1 MKLTFGKNEKL
12 KSKKAIESLFS
23 EGQSYVSH
31 PIRIVYR
38 IHPKR
43 DYTIRI
49 GESVAKKKFKHAVD
63 RNLLK
68 RRIKE
73 AYRLNK
79 ALVNI
84 SEEISIDILFIYTS
98 SKIKDYHTID
108 KMMKEILIKLDT
120 IINKKEQPE

>member
-12 KSKKAIESLFS
+12 KSKKAIENLFS

-31 PIRIVYR
+31 PIRIVYKVN
-38 IHPKR
+38 PKQ
-43 DYTIRI
+43 DYTIRV

-68 RRIKE
+68 RRIRE

-79 ALVNI
+79 SLIETPDN
-84 SEEISIDILFIYTS
+84 SIDALFIYTS
-98 SKIKDYHTID
+98 SKIKDFDAIN
-108 KMMKEILIKLDT
+108 KSMQEVLQKLNSK
-120 IINKKEQPE
+120 INKKEQQ

>member
-12 KSKKAIESLFS
+12 KSKKAIEALFS

-31 PIRIVYR
+31 PIRIVYKVN
-38 IHPKR
+38 PKS

-79 ALVNI
+79 SLVQLPEDV
-84 SEEISIDILFIYTS
+84 SVDILFIYTS
-98 SKIKDYHTID
+98 SKIKDYSVID
-108 KMMKEILIKLDT
+108 QSMKEILSKLDT
-120 IINKKEQPE
+120 KLNKKEQP

>member
-12 KSKKAIESLFS
+12 KSKKAIEALFS

-31 PIRIVYR
+31 PIRIVYKVN
-38 IHPKR
+38 PKS

-49 GESVAKKKFKHAVD
+49 AESVAKKKFKHAVD

-79 ALVNI
+79 HLL
-84 SEEISIDILFIYTS
+84 EITEDLSIDILFIYTS
-98 SKIKDYHTID
+98 SKIQSYEKID
-108 KMMKEILIKLDT
+108 QSIQEILTKLNIKL
-120 IINKKEQPE
+120 NKKEQH

>member
-12 KSKKAIESLFS
+12 KSKKAIEALFS

-31 PIRIVYR
+31 PIRIVYKVN
-38 IHPKR
+38 PKS

-49 GESVAKKKFKHAVD
+49 AESVAKKKFKHAVD

-79 ALVNI
+79 HLI
-84 SEEISIDILFIYTS
+84 EITEDLSIDILFIYTS
-98 SKIKDYHTID
+98 SKIQSYEKID
-108 KMMKEILIKLDT
+108 QSIQEILTKLNIKL
-120 IINKKEQPE
+120 NKKEQH

>member
-12 KSKKAIESLFS
+12 KSKKAIEALFS

-31 PIRIVYR
+31 PIRIVYKVN
-38 IHPKR
+38 PKS

-79 ALVNI
+79 SLVQLP
-84 SEEISIDILFIYTS
+84 EDVSIDILFIYTS
-98 SKIKDYHTID
+98 SKIKDYSVID
-108 KMMKEILIKLDT
+108 KSMKEILSKLDT
-120 IINKKEQPE
+120 KLNKKEQP

>member
-12 KSKKAIESLFS
+12 KSKKAIEALFS

-31 PIRIVYR
+31 PIRIVYKVN
-38 IHPKR
+38 PKS

-49 GESVAKKKFKHAVD
+49 AESVAKKKFKHAVD

-79 ALVNI
+79 HLI
-84 SEEISIDILFIYTS
+84 EITEDVSIDILFIYTS
-98 SKIKDYHTID
+98 SKIQSYEKID
-108 KMMKEILIKLDT
+108 QSLQEILTKLNIKL
-120 IINKKEQPE
+120 NKKEQH

>member
-38 IHPKR
+38 IKPKE
-43 DYTIRI
+43 DYDVKV
-49 GESVAKKKFKHAVD
+49 GVSVAKKKFKHAVD

-79 ALVNI
+79 LLVKQANV
-84 SEEISIDILFIYTS
+84 SVDALFIYTS
-98 SKIKDYHTID
+98 SKIKDYDVINQS
-108 KMMKEILIKLDT
+108 MKELLQKLDT
-120 IINKKEQPE
+120 KINKKEQQ

>member
-12 KSKKAIESLFS
+12 KSKKAIEALFS

-31 PIRIVYR
+31 PIRIVYKAK
-38 IHPKR
+38 PKS

-49 GESVAKKKFKHAVD
+49 AESVAKKKFKHAVD

-79 ALVNI
+79 QLVEVSDNL
-84 SEEISIDILFIYTS
+84 SIDILFIYTS
-98 SKIKDYHTID
+98 SKIKDYDTID
-108 KMMKEILIKLDT
+108 KSIKEILIKLNT
-120 IINKKEQPE
+120 RINKKEQQ

>member
-12 KSKKAIESLFS
+12 KSKKAIEALFS

-31 PIRIVYR
+31 PIRIVYKVN
-38 IHPKR
+38 PKS

-49 GESVAKKKFKHAVD
+49 AESVAKKKFKHAVD

-79 ALVNI
+79 HLI
-84 SEEISIDILFIYTS
+84 EITEDVSIDILFIYTS
-98 SKIKDYHTID
+98 SKIQSYEKID
-108 KMMKEILIKLDT
+108 QSIQEILTKLNIKL
-120 IINKKEQPE
+120 NKKEQH

>member
-38 IHPKR
+38 IKEKE
-43 DYTIRI
+43 DYDIKV
-49 GESVAKKKFKHAVD
+49 GVSVAKKRFKHAVD

-68 RRIKE
+68 RRIRE

-79 ALVNI
+79 SLVNCADF
-84 SEEISIDILFIYTS
+84 SVDALFIYTS
-98 SKIKDYHTID
+98 SKIKKYEIID
-108 KMMKEILIKLDT
+108 QSMKEVLEKLNT
-120 IINKKEQPE
+120 KINKKEQQ

>member
-31 PIRIVYR
+31 PIRIVYKVN
-38 IHPKR
+38 PKK
-43 DYTIRI
+43 DYTIRV

-79 ALVNI
+79 ELVQLP
-84 SEEISIDILFIYTS
+84 EDVSIDILFIYTS
-98 SKIKDYHTID
+98 SKIKDYAIINKCIH
-108 KMMKEILIKLDT
+108 EILSKLDT
-120 IINKKEQPE
+120 KLNKKEQP